1 MGVNFLIHKVN
12 RPDLQLIVS
21 SPKATENDPGSS
33 QGGGVAYERLPGQ
46 QDQSDSSPESEDG
59 FKGDQIEDQT
69 AEKNAEKTAEQIGL
83 GEVLREFKE
92 SQKAAPVR
100 PGLAIHYQT
109 EGGNAKGLLLNKKVE

>member
-1 MGVNFLIHKVN
+1 LIHKVN

-33 QGGGVAYERLPGQ
+33 QGGGVAYERPPGKQ
-46 QDQSDSSPESEDG
+46 EKDESTTRDEG
-59 FKGDQIEDQT
+59 GNEEPTKGG
-69 AEKNAEKTAEQIGL
+69 APPAEQIGL

-92 SQKAAPVR
+92 SHKSAPVR
-100 PGLAIHYQT
+100 PGLATHYQS